1 MNTYKQTDK
10 NSSKNS
16 SDISISTKDSENN
29 SKQASDTTETLIVF
43 TEKELI
49 SKNFYLENKLLK
61 TINLKK
67 NNENFTKKLNQ
78 EAKENLDKNSN
89 KEDNCNTTAKII
101 KITSRYEE
109 DINKENAE
117 NSNDKLNELI
127 ARRNVCISE
136 NSISFE
142 INFEKWCQKTFNKN
156 LEEFKADA
164 EKEKE
169 REKELLK
176 NGNIDQLCDYI
187 NSNDKIISEKK
198 KNKKKKKNK
207 NKNSNEA
214 AEKNKNNNNSYYD
227 KNSENAK
234 VKSDE
239 KENYDF
245 VDNSNK
251 KLNNAGNDSRK
262 LFDAEVELFKQN
274 MLKDNKKASDI
285 IKIKP
290 IFSSKWLEALNML

>member
-1 MNTYKQTDK
+1 MNAYKETDK

-29 SKQASDTTETLIVF
+29 SKHASDTTATLIVV
-43 TEKELI
+43 TEKEL
-49 SKNFYLENKLLK
+49 SPKNFYFENKIL
-61 TINLKK
+61 TSINLKK
-67 NNENFTKKLNQ
+67 NNENFTKKRNQ

-117 NSNDKLNELI
+117 NSNDKLEEYI
-127 ARRNVCISE
+127 TRRNVSISE

-156 LEEFKADA
+156 LKEFKADA

-169 REKELLK
+169 TEKELLK

-187 NSNDKIISEKK
+187 NSKDKIISEKK
-198 KNKKKKKNK
+198 KNKKKKKIK

-234 VKSDE
+234 VNSDE

-251 KLNNAGNDSRK
+251 KLNDASNDSRK
-262 LFDAEVELFKQN
+262 LYDAEVELFKQN

-290 IFSSKWLEALNML
+290 IFSSNWLEALN